1 MPPIAQTR
9 TTENM
14 DIVEKL
20 KHYLE
25 NLAARGLTSALNP
38 GAGDAELKNFESEHG
53 VRLPDSLAAI
63 YRAFNG
69 QIHDR
74 IPPGEPRWLGLDEI
88 YGKQQEWREF
98 CENYYGK
105 HWPQVRLPHID
116 AAGLAKNT
124 LYNPFWI
131 PFMAD
136 NEGFYCIDYDP
147 EPQGTSGQVIYA
159 QINTE
164 PENSNILHLDDSFAL
179 WFDSHAHAIT
189 THRHAV
195 SLATLL
201 DEYLALQKANP
212 ALPHNPPANPNDI
225 RISEH
230 LYGIRFPATLK
241 KIWSVFNGY
250 SASTAD
256 GERWIGHQDIAAVQ
270 KMWQEKVR
278 ERINRDPNDTI
289 RPDADQTSQT
299 QPYYTH
305 PSWLP
310 VYQSGDILIA
320 LDYAPTEDGSDG
332 QPLVI
337 YNTADYEI
345 LADYDSFDEWLYTY
359 LSYQLYPEDD
369 EPAHIAAAS
378 ANYRREITSHLE
390 QYLGPVT
397 ATFRR
402 EDSESPI
409 DLLWWR
415 PGEGRPYH
423 TLATLGLS
431 DRPMDIPDEI
441 PNKTAAERAELM
453 IMLPP
458 EWNISPD
465 NLKSEQGYWPIA
477 WLTMI
482 ADFARTPGNWLGT
495 GHIFPNGE
503 PMTAIADTPF
513 SGVLVL
519 PPFVSHPHEYC
530 VFHSR
535 DGTRLNLYALIPLYP
550 GEIALKTQE
559 GLDTLLEHFDDS
571 GINSEIVNPR
581 RKDSSR

>member
-1 MPPIAQTR
+1 
-9 TTENM
+9 M
-14 DIVEKL
+14 DIAEKL
-20 KHYLE
+20 KQYLE
-25 NLAARGLTSALNP
+25 TLATRGLSGALNP
-38 GAGDAELKNFESEHG
+38 GATEADLKNFESEHG
-53 VRLPDSLAAI
+53 IRLPETLADV

-74 IPPGEPRWLGLDEI
+74 IPPGEPRWLALDEI

-98 CENYYGK
+98 CETYYGN
-105 HWPQVRLPHID
+105 HWPQVRLPRID
-116 AAGLAKNT
+116 AEGKAKNT

-136 NEGFYCIDYDP
+136 NEGFYCLDYDP
-147 EPQGTSGQVIYA
+147 EPNGNSGQVLYA

-164 PENSNILHLDDSFAL
+164 PENSDIIHLEDSFSQ
-179 WFDSHAHAIT
+179 WFDNHAHALT
-189 THRHAV
+189 ANRRAV
-195 SLATLL
+195 GLTTLL
-201 DEYLALQKANP
+201 DEYLAWQKANP
-212 ALPHNPPANPNDI
+212 ALPLNPPANPNDI
-225 RISEH
+225 RITEH
-230 LYGIRFPATLK
+230 LHGIRFPANLK
-241 KIWSVFNGY
+241 KIWNIYNGY
-250 SASTAD
+250 SAQTAE
-256 GERWIGHQDIAAVQ
+256 GERWIGHHDISAVQ
-270 KMWQEKVR
+270 QEWQHKLQ
-278 ERINRDPNDTI
+278 ERLGSDPESTP
-289 RPDADQTSQT
+289 RPDADESPQT
-299 QPYYTH
+299 QPNYIH
-305 PSWLP
+305 PLWLP
-310 VYQSGDILIA
+310 IYQSGDILIA
-320 LDYAPTEDGSDG
+320 LDYAPGEEGSEG

-345 LADYDSFDEWLYTY
+345 LAEYDTFDEWLYTY

-369 EPAHIAAAS
+369 LPAHISAAS
-378 ANYRREITSHLE
+378 ASYRQEIIAHIE
-390 QYLGPVT
+390 KHLGPIT

-402 EDSESPI
+402 EDSDSPV
-409 DLLWWR
+409 DLLWLR
-415 PGEGRPYH
+415 PSANRPYH
-423 TLATLGLS
+423 TLVTLGLS
-431 DRPMDIPDEI
+431 DRPMDIPDSV
-441 PNKTAAERAELM
+441 PQKTMGERAELM